1 MQRIKQKQYFVT
13 ELQNDTQHSLQTI
26 SARSRM
32 KQVWSYYLPPKFYLI
47 KIILYLMKTKGFKEI
62 KWE

>member
-1 MQRIKQKQYFVT
+1 MQRIKQKQCFVA

-32 KQVWSYYLPPKFYLI
+32 KQVW
-47 KIILYLMKTKGFKEI
+47 
-62 KWE
+62 